1 MKELNKQ
8 TQEWDDKF
16 GIIEKPKCSFQTKE
30 GECGWFM
37 PDTMRDCE
45 HKGEETKCANY
56 YPDGLE
62 FRKKAVIDGVGADAE
77 VVTNSRGGKQ
87 SKSPMAMH
95 LLDPNFLI
103 SFARN
108 KAEELEYEDE
118 GESTCVDGENVDT
131 YRCYR
136 AIEFIGNF
144 MLLGDKMFLQYAMD
158 ELKIEELQQII
169 SIAKVLQYGAS
180 RYKANNWRLI
190 PQEEHINHALIHII
204 AHLAGDTQD
213 EHIDHALCRLMMA
226 YATRK
231 SEDFDYGTFVDTNNW
246 AA

>member
-1 MKELNKQ
+1 MQAFNIDSLCNSCEPFETDNIERCTKPNCMYKTQ
-8 TQEWDDKF
+8 TVWDDKF
-16 GIIEKPKCSFQTKE
+16 GIIEGGVVDGKCGYTK
-30 GECGWFM
+30 
-37 PDTMRDCE
+37 
-45 HKGEETKCANY
+45 
-56 YPDGLE
+56 
-62 FRKKAVIDGVGADAE
+62 VIDGVGADAE
-77 VVTNSRGGKQ
+77 IVTNERGGKQ

-103 SFARN
+103 DFAKN

-118 GESTCVDGENVDT
+118 GESTCVDGEDIDK
-131 YRCYR
+131 YRCYK
-136 AIEFIGNF
+136 AMEFIGNF
-144 MLLGDKMFLQYAMD
+144 MLLDDKMFLQYAMD
-158 ELKIEELQQII
+158 ELNCEELQQII

-213 EHIDHALCRLMMA
+213 DHLDHALCRLMMA
-226 YATRK
+226 YATEV
-231 SEDFDYGTFVDTNNW
+231 SDGFDYGTFVDKR

>member
-1 MKELNKQ
+1 MFFNKCGFR
-8 TQEWDDKF
+8 TDDY
-16 GIIEKPKCSFQTKE
+16 KC
-30 GECGWFM
+30 GYAM
-37 PDTMRDCE
+37 PDSMLDCKYVGLDNQCPAYIPEE
-45 HKGEETKCANY
+45 HNTRVG
-56 YPDGLE
+56 
-62 FRKKAVIDGVGADAE
+62 AVIDGVGADAE
-77 VVTNSRGGKQ
+77 VVTNEKGGKQ

-95 LLDPNFLI
+95 LLDPYFLI
-103 SFARN
+103 DFAKN

-144 MLLGDKMFLQYAMD
+144 MLLDDKMFLQYAMD

-226 YATRK
+226 YATKK
-231 SEDFDYGTFVDTNNW
+231 SKSFEYGAYVENEL
-246 AA
+246 

>member
-1 MKELNKQ
+1 MKEFNIDSLCKSCEPFETDNIERCTKPNCMYKTQ
-8 TQEWDDKF
+8 TVWDDKF
-16 GIIEKPKCSFQTKE
+16 GIIEGGVVDGKCGYTK
-30 GECGWFM
+30 
-37 PDTMRDCE
+37 
-45 HKGEETKCANY
+45 
-56 YPDGLE
+56 
-62 FRKKAVIDGVGADAE
+62 VIDGVGADAE
-77 VVTNSRGGKQ
+77 IVTNARGGKQ

-103 SFARN
+103 DFAKN

-118 GESTCVDGENVDT
+118 GESTCVDGEDIDK

-136 AIEFIGNF
+136 AMEFIGNF
-144 MLLGDKMFLQYAMD
+144 MLLGDKIFLQYAMD
-158 ELKIEELQQII
+158 ELNCEELQQII

-226 YATRK
+226 YATEK
-231 SEDFDYGTFVDTNNW
+231 SDDFDYGSYVDVKKV
-246 AA
+246 A

>member
-1 MKELNKQ
+1 MRELKA
-8 TQEWDDKF
+8 TQQWDDKF
-16 GIIEKPKCSFQTKE
+16 GIIDKRCGFQTEDKQ
-30 GECGWFM
+30 CGYAM
-37 PDTMRDCE
+37 PDSMVGCTKVGD
-45 HKGEETKCANY
+45 ETSCAAY
-56 YPDGLE
+56 IPKEMKPLA
-62 FRKKAVIDGVGADAE
+62 KAVIDGVGADAE

-103 SFARN
+103 DFAKN

-118 GESTCVDGENVDT
+118 GESTCVDGEDIDK
-131 YRCYR
+131 YRCYK
-136 AIEFIGNF
+136 AMEFIGNF
-144 MLLGDKMFLQYAMD
+144 MLLDDKMFLQYAMD
-158 ELKIEELQQII
+158 ELNCEELQQII

-226 YATRK
+226 YATKK
-231 SEDFDYGTFVDTNNW
+231 SDDFDYGTFVDTNNW